1 MVALALAASL
11 AQAFTASASS
21 TLQHKDAKR
30 YAAANAID
38 GDPGTA
44 WVEGAKGIGKGETL
58 TVRFAKA
65 TPIDGLVVVAGYAR
79 SAKTLTD
86 NGVPTK
92 LAVLLDGKP
101 AGAFPLYFARTRPA
115 NPDKEKGCRIAGAP
129 ANLAP
134 RLLIFKQ
141 RSPPVQAIALRIA
154 DAEQVGKF
162 DETAISEAQ
171 PIFAGAPL
179 RIGGV
184 SYRAAADA
192 LISLR
197 AGTAANLPLSGEV
210 PVDAL
215 AEFPASVGDLH
226 PGEAIEPW
234 LRKSGVYDTA
244 SGAEAWLRAFSGSV
258 LGGATAA
265 LDGGKRLIGPLA
277 WSHGDGQWV
286 EVFPEMD
293 LNAQGRI
300 VALKR
305 PLHIDAVPGCRET
318 LP

>member
-1 MVALALAASL
+1 MVALALAALL
-11 AQAFTASASS
+11 AQAYTASASS
-21 TLQHKDAKR
+21 TLPHKDPKR

-58 TVRFAKA
+58 TLRFARP
-65 TPIDGLVVVAGYAR
+65 TPIDGLIVIAGYAK
-79 SAKTLTD
+79 SPKTLTD

-92 LAVLLDGKP
+92 LAVFLDGKP
-101 AGAFPLYFARTRPA
+101 AGTFALYFARTRPA
-115 NPDKEKGCRIAGAP
+115 NPDKNPDCPIAAAP

-134 RLLIFKQ
+134 RLLMLPE
-141 RSPPVQAIALRIA
+141 RSRPAQSIALRIA

-179 RIGGV
+179 RIGGI

-197 AGTAANLPLSGEV
+197 AGTAANLSLAGEV

-215 AEFPASVGDLH
+215 AEFPVKINDLH
-226 PGEAIEPW
+226 AGEAIEPW
-234 LRKSGVYDTA
+234 LRKNGVYDTA
-244 SGAEAWLRAFSGSV
+244 SGAEAWLRAFSGSI

-265 LDGGKRLIGPLA
+265 LDGGRRLVGPLA
-277 WSHGDGQWV
+277 WTHGEGSWV

-293 LNAQGRI
+293 LDARGRI
-300 VALKR
+300 TALKR
-305 PLHIDAVPGCRET
+305 PVHIDAVPGCRET